1 MLVLSRRLGES
12 LILTFPDDLDT
23 EPVTVTVLDN
33 GNIGID
39 APDEVEIVRAELLD
53 SPPLS

>member
-53 SPPLS
+53 S